1 MVKGGDE
8 RLATGE
14 LGASYYEI
22 HFKEKLKI
30 PRMYVLRLIF
40 SNIFQNRR
48 MKCVLS
54 GAIKDLFR

>member
-48 MKCVLS
+48 MK
-54 GAIKDLFR
+54 